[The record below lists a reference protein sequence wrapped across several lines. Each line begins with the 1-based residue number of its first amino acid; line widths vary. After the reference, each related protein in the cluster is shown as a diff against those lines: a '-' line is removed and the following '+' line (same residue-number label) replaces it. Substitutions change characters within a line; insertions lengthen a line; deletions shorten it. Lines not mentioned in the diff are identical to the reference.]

1 MSLFSQLE
9 ELQWKQLQHD
19 EKYHKDIWLL
29 NVQQR
34 ITHMTLHLAKY
45 SAKLSVSAFENNEIE
60 FKKTIVDCL
69 IIVFSSAN
77 IFNSRIYDISLNEQ
91 EKDFPDIKSLANYL
105 ANSERIK
112 SSNDRLGDFSKAFS
126 IQTGIMC
133 KAAES
138 LDHLEP
144 FPFRQTITESLGK
157 LFKTSLTALY
167 CLTDQDLESLF
178 SERLVAVERKNIFFN
193 RLGNYETG
201 Y

>member
-1 MSLFSQLE
+1 
-9 ELQWKQLQHD
+9 
-19 EKYHKDIWLL
+19 
-29 NVQQR
+29 
-34 ITHMTLHLAKY
+34 
-45 SAKLSVSAFENNEIE
+45 
-60 FKKTIVDCL
+60 
-69 IIVFSSAN
+69 
-77 IFNSRIYDISLNEQ
+77 
-91 EKDFPDIKSLANYL
+91 
-105 ANSERIK
+105 
-112 SSNDRLGDFSKAFS
+112 
-126 IQTGIMC
+126 MC